1 MSAAFAAGT
10 CQLTWRTVSSAASS
24 EARESASRLARHGQG
39 ARVRC
44 SGWKG
49 NTWRLRSGKE
59 ASGRWNGDGKRT
71 RVARLRAGLD
81 DQPGPTSPMQGQ
93 TRRQL
98 LVEYVRGVQ
107 PDFMEKF
114 FQHAEPQLVDAMR
127 QTVSNML
134 GSLPPQYFEVTV
146 TTVGENLAQLMF
158 SVMMTGYMFRN
169 AQYRLELSSS
179 FAGAVALPA
188 ASSTS
193 SPTSP
198 TSLPSSF
205 PPHIPSSSSST
216 SSSSVQPLP
225 ASSAFTSSDRQR
237 GSSSGSSSGS
247 DSESGSWPPSD
258 NALPLG
264 PVQKTHVAGEVLRW
278 DAEAERVVRVPAVDY
293 VELLEGEVRA
303 LKRRLE
309 EEEARLARV
318 GAGGG
323 GSGNALLEYLKRLE
337 PQNIQELTASADDDA
352 LAAMNAFIQRLLGVP
367 DVGEIK
373 SVASETTVT
382 ELAKLLYWLMVVG
395 YTIMGSST
403 ASLRRLEKSFLPF
416 LFLSLLLAFGMMA
429 CAPAEAA
436 RVLKA
441 NLVNPNGPTSAHNAL
456 QSPASDQFSPVP
468 AAEHPPPVQTAVGS
482 EPSDG
487 SAAVTS
493 EPSID
498 PLVVVSAVNGGD
510 EEAGNEPDGA
520 DSSAAAAAPVPT
532 SWLRPAQMPNDHGPY
547 PLETD
552 PLPAVGSGEEPPEG
566 NEDGLVPEVYVALPE
581 EAAPAE
587 APAGSQGVAPTP
599 GAAESSAPAPAAV
612 PSAWLRP
619 ALVLIDPQMPNDP
632 QPNDHGPF
640 LLGTDPMPAVG
651 SEEEAPAGNED
662 VLVPEIYVA
671 LPEEAAPGEAP
682 AGSQGVAP
690 MPDGA
695 DSGGSGPVPSAW
707 LRQAKVKGDHQV
719 PNGDQVPNDHGPYL
733 LGTGAAI
740 PAVGSEEEA
749 PAGNENE
756 LLPAVL
762 VPQPEEAA
770 PGEAP
775 AGNEDVLMPEIY
787 VALPEEAAPGEA
799 AAAGSQGVAP
809 MPDGADSGGS
819 GPVPSAWL
827 RQAKVKGD
835 HQVANDD
842 QVPNDHG
849 PYLLGTDAAIPAV
862 GSAGNE
868 DVLVPEIDV
877 ALPEE
882 AAPGEAPAT
891 GSQGVAP
898 MPDGADS
905 GGSGPVPSA
914 WLRQAKVKGDHQ
926 VANDDQVPNDHG
938 PYLLGTDAA
947 IPAVGSAGN
956 EDVLVPEIDVALP
969 EEAAPGEAPATGSQG
984 VAPMPDGADSGGSGP
999 VLSAWLRQAKVK
1011 GDHQVANDDQ
1021 VPNDHGP
1028 YLLGTDAAIPAV
1040 GSAGNE
1046 DVLVPEIYVAL
1057 PEEAAPGEA
1066 PATGSQGVAP
1076 MPDGAESSA
1085 LVPIPNDH
1093 GPYLLGVD
1101 STVGSEQEATV
1112 GEEQALLKMPAV
1124 IVPLPEENAPG
1135 EAAAGSQVVP
1145 PEN

>member
-1 MSAAFAAGT
+1 MSAAYAAGT
-10 CQLTWRTVSSAASS
+10 CQLTWRPVASFSASF
-24 EARESASRLARHGQG
+24 EARENASRLAGNVQEV
-39 ARVRC
+39 RVRC

-49 NTWRLRSGKE
+49 NTWRLMSGRE
-59 ASGRWNGDGKRT
+59 AIGRWNGAGKRT
-71 RVARLRAGLD
+71 RVGRLRAGPD
-81 DQPGPTSPMQGQ
+81 DQPGPTSPMGGQ

-205 PPHIPSSSSST
+205 PPHIPCSSSST

-247 DSESGSWPPSD
+247 DSESGSWPPTD

-323 GSGNALLEYLKRLE
+323 GSGNALLEYLKGLE

-382 ELAKLLYWLMVVG
+382 ELAKLLYWLMV
-395 YTIMGSST
+395 
-403 ASLRRLEKSFLPF
+403 SFLPF

-487 SAAVTS
+487 STAVTS

-532 SWLRPAQMPNDHGPY
+532 SWLRPAQMPNDPQMPNDHGPY

-581 EAAPAE
+581 EVAPAE

-719 PNGDQVPNDHGPYL
+719 
-733 LGTGAAI
+733 
-740 PAVGSEEEA
+740 
-749 PAGNENE
+749 
-756 LLPAVL
+756 
-762 VPQPEEAA
+762 
-770 PGEAP
+770 
-775 AGNEDVLMPEIY
+775 
-787 VALPEEAAPGEA
+787 
-799 AAAGSQGVAP
+799 
-809 MPDGADSGGS
+809 
-819 GPVPSAWL
+819 
-827 RQAKVKGD
+827 
-835 HQVANDD
+835 ANDN

-868 DVLVPEIDV
+868 DVLVPEID
-877 ALPEE
+877 
-882 AAPGEAPAT
+882 
-891 GSQGVAP
+891 
-898 MPDGADS
+898 
-905 GGSGPVPSA
+905 
-914 WLRQAKVKGDHQ
+914 
-926 VANDDQVPNDHG
+926 
-938 PYLLGTDAA
+938 
-947 IPAVGSAGN
+947 
-956 EDVLVPEIDVALP
+956 
-969 EEAAPGEAPATGSQG
+969 
-984 VAPMPDGADSGGSGP
+984 
-999 VLSAWLRQAKVK
+999 
-1011 GDHQVANDDQ
+1011 
-1021 VPNDHGP
+1021 
-1028 YLLGTDAAIPAV
+1028 
-1040 GSAGNE
+1040 
-1046 DVLVPEIYVAL
+1046 VAL

-1112 GEEQALLKMPAV
+1112 GEEQALLKIPAV